1 MIYDDVLPLMERKF
15 PEWWD
20 AYLAE
25 FREDGSGGAHMA
37 AGTLVSLIEEAMRL
51 GDKSYAARAAAFG
64 DALADSADPRVENLL
79 YVSFLENMDHLDHA
93 DLRMVAAMLG
103 TKARSML
110 SEMVPTVDEPARQ
123 AETRR

>member
-25 FREDGSGGAHMA
+25 FHEEGSGGLHIA
-37 AGTLVSLIEEAMRL
+37 AGTLVSLIEKAMRA
-51 GDKSYAARAAAFG
+51 GEKSYAARAASFG
-64 DALADSADPRVENLL
+64 DALAESADPRVRNVL

-93 DLRMVAAMLG
+93 DLQLIASMLG
-103 TKARSML
+103 AKARFML
-110 SEMVPTVDEPARQ
+110 SEMVPQVDEPERQ
-123 AETRR
+123 SESRR